1 MASQEASRNQD
12 DSYKSENE
20 SEIDDNS
27 SGDETDDAKSNDR
40 EQKVDQTAIDESVR
54 ARYLDN
60 LTNLMSDLNKEEL
73 RDNEDAQKQ
82 FFKDYKDYFC
92 PAPAWVRKKRTIQSR
107 NMPFRLA
114 MNADIAPKLPIL
126 LRLLVQEYPELLE
139 ERDTG
144 GRGALDHAIEMKLE
158 WFIVAVLDSEI
169 PEKNWQTVLTPK
181 KTRGE
186 QSAGPNCI
194 RTAIT
199 IGLKP
204 SLTVR
209 LIKRASGDMLA
220 AQDDNGLTP
229 LHHAVEYSRCT
240 KERRKIVRTLLEH
253 GDGALD
259 KRTGTDPALSVYRY
273 HIATRKQ
280 HDEKNALKLLQE
292 SRVERNDRNIKSEKR
307 NERAV
312 PGADRKPAKQEE
324 QANKEEKEPK
334 PKSEKEQKERNQR
347 EQKMRQGALRR
358 RSIASNDGAL
368 DVNAQGALIPANQP
382 NEGRHLSDV
391 LPRAPAPTS
400 PASHLNIKP
409 ANRKSKSDNVAGEI
423 AKLLKMHYFRTIFSN
438 KHTAQDASLRDHAS
452 AVDFLFGDNHED
464 KLICFD
470 FPPIPWKKQVPMD
483 FDRFKESYKL
493 FNFDPALLYV
503 DFRKLELQVPDN
515 PRAAERT
522 QDSGAGRRDM
532 VQFFDWLYT
541 DKRVRDIIK
550 VTVEDRE
557 GVPHCDEVII
567 DSLKRFSIEILD
579 WRKLDLCPDAIQ
591 RASAKSN
598 NMRELHLWWSGSNA
612 VLRAWSER
620 QGLALLPSLKKIH
633 IYQAQVCSQC
643 TCEYL

>member
-12 DSYKSENE
+12 DSYRSENE
-20 SEIDDNS
+20 SESDDNS
-27 SGDETDDAKSNDR
+27 SAYETDDAKSNDR
-40 EQKVDQTAIDESVR
+40 EQKLDKTANDESVR
-54 ARYLDN
+54 ARHLDI

-82 FFKDYKDYFC
+82 FFKDYKDYIC
-92 PAPAWVRKKRTIQSR
+92 PAPAWVRDVRAIHSR
-107 NMPFRLA
+107 NVPFKLA
-114 MNADIAPKLPIL
+114 IDGHIAPKLRFL
-126 LRLLVQEYPELLE
+126 LRLLVQQYPELLE
-139 ERDTG
+139 DRDTG
-144 GRGALDHAIEMKLE
+144 GRGALDYAIEMKLE

-169 PEKNWQTVLTPK
+169 PEKNWQIVLTPK

-186 QSAGPNCI
+186 QGSARPNCI
-194 RTAIT
+194 HTAIT

-209 LIKRASGDMLA
+209 LIEKASGDMLA

-240 KERRKIVRTLLEH
+240 KERRKIVRALLEH

-259 KRTGTDPALSVYRY
+259 KRTGTDAALSVYRY

-280 HDEKNALKLLQE
+280 HDEKNTLKLLQE
-292 SRVERNDRNIKSEKR
+292 SRVERNDRNSKSEKR
-307 NERAV
+307 NERAI

-324 QANKEEKEPK
+324 QADKEKEPK
-334 PKSEKEQKERNQR
+334 AKSEKEQKERKQN

-358 RSIASNDGAL
+358 RSTASNDGAL

-382 NEGRHLSDV
+382 NEGRQLSDV
-391 LPRAPAPTS
+391 LPRAPAATS
-400 PASHLNIKP
+400 PASHINIKP
-409 ANRKSKSDNVAGEI
+409 ADRKSKPDNVAGEI
-423 AKLLKMHYFRTIFSN
+423 AKLLKLHYFRTIFSN
-438 KHTAQDASLRDHAS
+438 KHRAQDASLRDHAS

-470 FPPIPWKKQVPMD
+470 FPPIPRKKQVPMD

-503 DFRKLELQVPDN
+503 DFRKLELQVSDN
-515 PRAAERT
+515 PRAAEGM

-579 WRKLDLCPDAIQ
+579 WRKLDLCPFAIQ

-598 NMRELHLWWSGSNA
+598 KMRELHLWWSGSNA

-620 QGLALLPSLKKIH
+620 QGLALLPSLEKIH
-633 IYQAQVCSQC
+633 IYEAKVCSQC